1 MNLRLVLPLAA
12 LAAALSFLP
21 AARACIEVEPRL
33 VVEFAPGSAEIP
45 SDQMIKLI
53 ELVDRARDTHGPW
66 RLAVRGYADRS
77 TQKDARAWDPQELA
91 LADARARALSAA
103 MRGLSGEPCVI
114 RVALGNIPED
124 APADR
129 KTEAGEPRLSR
140 GLVVY
145 ERPDTEYAPREGM
158 KVETDCGPAGGQPE
172 AGATAGE

>member
-1 MNLRLVLPLAA
+1 MNLRLVPPLAA
-12 LAAALSFLP
+12 LVAALSFLP
-21 AARACIEVEPRL
+21 PARACIEVEPRL

-53 ELVDRARDTHGPW
+53 ELIDRARDTHGPW

-77 TQKDARAWDPQELA
+77 TQKDAKAWDPQELA

-114 RVALGNIPED
+114 RVALGNIPDD

-129 KTEAGEPRLSR
+129 RTEAGEPRLSR

-172 AGATAGE
+172 AGATAGD